1 MMRLFFFWGMMWL
14 ISLCSFA
21 CSSDHTPSHE
31 LPFTE
36 KTSIWISNKVDQMSI
51 DEKINQL
58 ILLKTSPRQI
68 LAEDGFQQYGGY
80 LIESR
85 EVDQFYA
92 STKHIQSSCFIPAF
106 IGTQQSLLVNQQ
118 FGKNDFPSTAS
129 LLAASN
135 DSLKQLFLQTYQQQL
150 DLLNINWLH
159 NNNTPNIPFEETY
172 PLLNTGIKLTDYPY
186 QTSLSTQ
193 HNSAQIGEKI
203 LQIDT
208 IERLPNSFLSKQLFD
223 DFKFKGLLQ
232 ATVKRGRDV
241 FAAIKAGAD
250 QVLVKEDAN
259 MARDRIKRMLNNGQ
273 LSMAELDWK
282 VRRILATKATLFPD
296 WDEQSEAQVL
306 SVAHRPKR
314 LSSPW
319 EKDLKDYFNHSQWA
333 LLKRKVYKESIV
345 LLNNPEQK
353 IPIQQLHKPAYRI
366 LQIGELS
373 SKVFDQY
380 FGKYTDA
387 KTFHLKIKKGAA
399 LPQLEKYL
407 PKGWKYVITLN
418 NIKVLQDR
426 DQAFLQSLKENATH
440 KDLILVNF
448 GDPLNLTQVDSSI
461 AMLQVFDWNDQTNSI
476 IPQILFGG
484 IPAKGKLPVTIND
497 SYHEGYGLRTKA
509 NRLEFGL
516 PEEVGISS
524 RKLVG
529 IDAIAKTAIRQGATP
544 GCQVLVAKNGKVI
557 YSRAF
562 GEHDYQNKQAVK
574 TTDLYDI
581 ASITKVAATTLASMK
596 MYEQSKLK
604 IDDRLKNLLDVP
616 SNSRIKN
623 LSLRKLLTHQSGLKS
638 HLPVVPYLQFRDV
651 PNAECDTYFCKNQS
665 ADFPIQ
671 IADQFYFKQAYQ
683 EKIWTDLHQQRLYR
697 TGRYKYSDA
706 NFILLQKVIETR
718 SNLRLDTFVNRN
730 FYYPLGLRHLG
741 YHPLNRFDKKQIIP
755 TQLDDR
761 WRHQLVHG
769 YVHDETAGLFGGVA
783 GNAGLFSNAEDLAVL
798 FQMLLNNGAYG
809 GKQYLKE
816 STINL
821 FTKPQG
827 YVKRGLGFDKPSKK
841 TYTAIA
847 KSASKQSF
855 GHTGFTGTCVW
866 ADPQNDLI
874 FVFLSNRLHPNV
886 KNRKLFKNRVRERIH
901 QVIYDALDTYEIKI
915 PETPKLDQAKS

>member
-1 MMRLFFFWGMMWL
+1 MRLFFFWGILWL
-14 ISLCSFA
+14 TNLCFFA
-21 CSSDHTPSHE
+21 CSTDHNPSHE

-36 KTSIWISNKVDQMSI
+36 KTATWISTKVDQMSI

-58 ILLKTSPRQI
+58 ILLETSPQQI
-68 LAEDGFQQYGGY
+68 LAQQGFQQYGGY
-80 LIESR
+80 LIQGE

-92 STKHIQSSCFIPAF
+92 ATKHIEASSLIPAF
-106 IGTQQSLLVNQQ
+106 IGTHQSLLLNQQ
-118 FGKNDFPSTAS
+118 FGKSNFPSTAS

-135 DSLKQLFLQTYQQQL
+135 DSLKQIFLQTHQEQL
-150 DLLNINWLH
+150 DLLNINWLW
-159 NNNTPNIPFEETY
+159 NNNTNAVTLKETK
-172 PLLNTGIKLTDYPY
+172 PLLRSEKYLTAYPY
-186 QTSLSTQ
+186 QTALSSN
-193 HNSAQIGEKI
+193 HNSAQIGKAI
-203 LQIDT
+203 MQIDT

-223 DFKFKGLLQ
+223 DFEYKGLLH
-232 ATVKRGRDV
+232 ASVENERDV
-241 FAAIKAGAD
+241 FTAIKAGAD
-250 QVLVKEDAN
+250 QVLVKEDAA
-259 MARDRIKRMLNNGQ
+259 MVRERIKRMLSNGQ
-273 LSMAELDWK
+273 LSTVELDWK
-282 VRRILATKATLFPD
+282 VRRVLGTKSSLFAD
-296 WDEQSEAQVL
+296 WDGQGETRVMT
-306 SVAHRPKR
+306 VANHPE
-314 LSSPW
+314 SITGPW
-319 EKDLKDYFNHSQWA
+319 KKDLKNYFNNPNWDP
-333 LLKRKVYKESIV
+333 LKRKVYKESVV

-353 IPIQQLHKPAYRI
+353 IPIQQLHKQGYRI
-366 LQIGELS
+366 LQIGGLP
-373 SKVFDQY
+373 SKVFDEY
-380 FGKYTDA
+380 FSKYTDV
-387 KTFHLKIKKGAA
+387 KSLHLKVKKGAA
-399 LPQLEKYL
+399 LPKLDKYL

-418 NIKVLQDR
+418 NIKVLKER
-426 DQAFLQSLKENATH
+426 DQVFLQSLKANAATT
-440 KDLILVNF
+440 DLTLVNF

-476 IPQILFGG
+476 VPQILFGG

-497 SYHEGYGLRTKA
+497 SYHEGYGLTTKA

-529 IDAIAKTAIRQGATP
+529 IDAIAKTAISQGATP

-557 YSRAF
+557 YSKAF
-562 GEHDYQNKQAVK
+562 GNHDYKNKQAVK

-581 ASITKVAATTLASMK
+581 ASITKVASTTLASMK
-596 MYEQSKLK
+596 MYEQSKFK
-604 IDDRLKNLLDVP
+604 IDDRLKNLLDIP

-651 PNAECDTYFCKNQS
+651 PNAECDSYFCKNKS
-665 ADFPIQ
+665 ATFPIQ
-671 IADQFYFKQAYQ
+671 IADNFYFKQEYQ
-683 EKIWTDLHQQRLYR
+683 DKIWADLHKQRLYR

-706 NFILLQKVIETR
+706 NFILLQKVIETKAE
-718 SNLRLDTFVNRN
+718 LALDTFINRN

-741 YHPLNRFDKKQIIP
+741 YNPLNRFDKKQIVP
-755 TQLDDR
+755 TQLDSR
-761 WRHQLVHG
+761 WRQQLVHG

-783 GNAGLFSNAEDLAVL
+783 GNAGLFSNAEDLAIL
-798 FQMLLNNGAYG
+798 FQMLLNKGKYG

-827 YVKRGLGFDKPSKK
+827 YVKRGLGFDKPNKK

-847 KSASKQSF
+847 QSASKQSF

-886 KNRKLFKNRVRERIH
+886 KNRKLFKNRVRERMH
-901 QVIYDALDTYEIKI
+901 QVVYDALDTYEIKI
-915 PETPKLDQAKS
+915 PATPKLDQAKS